1 MNVIISNE
9 TINFI
14 KQEDDME
21 ERREITR
28 VEYNC
33 QGVIVVIDTEE
44 KIMVKVANVSPLG
57 MGVLI
62 PKDAPAILNKDIII
76 VADCM
81 VMYANVNRVAD
92 YDGEYNIAGIQGKTF
107 DDETLGYLF
116 EHIG

>member
-1 MNVIISNE
+1 
-9 TINFI
+9 
-14 KQEDDME
+14 ME

-28 VEYNC
+28 VEYKC
-33 QGVIVVIDTEE
+33 PGVIVVVDTEE

-76 VADCM
+76 VADCL
-81 VMYANVNRVAD
+81 VMYANVNRIAE
-92 YDGEYNIAGIQGKTF
+92 YDDENNIAGIQGKTF
-107 DDETLGYLF
+107 DTETLGYLF